1 VQAVTNQ
8 PRTGYT
14 AMTALSGSRALGIL
28 SKATR
33 IRRSARKKIT
43 KLVRENKHLTTENRR
58 LVEENR
64 RLHDELQKDRLTKLW
79 NRLGLRLR
87 WEEDTYTG
95 VLVVDVDEF
104 KRVNDTYGHNVG
116 DAALIIITKQ
126 IRALALGART
136 GGDEFVALV
145 KDEDPMVVAEKIR
158 AAINQPV
165 ILNGKPVTLSVS
177 IGVYMVRTGDSLSDS
192 INRADQANYQS
203 KRAGRNRVTVWR
215 ESDDATTNRNRRGA
229 RIR

>member
-1 VQAVTNQ
+1 M
-8 PRTGYT
+8 GYT

-28 SKATR
+28 SMATR
-33 IRRSARKKIT
+33 IRRSARKEIT
-43 KLVRENKHLTTENRR
+43 KLVKENRR
-58 LVEENR
+58 LHDENRRLHDENR

-95 VLVVDVDEF
+95 ILVIDVDEF
-104 KRVNDTYGHNVG
+104 KQVNDTYGHNVG

-126 IRALALGART
+126 IKALALGART

-145 KDEDPMVVAEKIR
+145 KDEDPMVVAERVR

-165 ILNGKPVTLSVS
+165 VLNGKSVTLSVS
-177 IGVYMVRTGDSLSDS
+177 IGVYMVRVGDSLSDS

-203 KRAGRNRVTVWR
+203 KRAGRNRVTMWR
-215 ESDDATTNRNRRGA
+215 EGNDATTNRNRRAA
-229 RIR
+229 RVR